1 MHERDSN
8 PKDNFVMSGKQAGAE
23 DREESYGY
31 SSANE
36 GGQQKSMKPI
46 LIVGG
51 ILLVAV
57 IAILMFL
64 SSTPK
69 SAEKDQIKGLE
80 NRLKGIEEKLAKLE
94 WIDTGMARL
103 DRKEKEIASFSE
115 RMAQL
120 EASLNKKVDQLS
132 RDMTKPP
139 PKPPESPALKAE
151 SAAQKTET
159 AAQKPATPAKAEK
172 DTKAK
177 VHVVQKG
184 ETIYGISRKYGIPAD
199 QLMKLNKLD
208 PKDPIKPGQELVL
221 GPTKAG

>member
-8 PKDNFVMSGKQAGAE
+8 PKDDFVMSGKQAGPE
-23 DREESYGY
+23 DREDSYGY
-31 SSANE
+31 SSADNS
-36 GGQQKSMKPI
+36 GQQKSMKPI
-46 LIVGG
+46 LIAGG

-57 IAILMFL
+57 IVILMFM

-69 SAEKDQIKGLE
+69 SGEKDQIKGLE
-80 NRLKGIEEKLAKLE
+80 TRLKGIEEKLAKLE

-103 DRKEKEIASFSE
+103 DRKEKEIASISE
-115 RMAQL
+115 RMVQL
-120 EASLNKKVDQLS
+120 EATLNKKVDQLS
-132 RDMTKPP
+132 KDMTRPP
-139 PKPPESPALKAE
+139 PKPPESPAPKAE
-151 SAAQKTET
+151 SAAQKTD
-159 AAQKPATPAKAEK
+159 AAGQKPATPAKAEK

-184 ETIYGISRKYGIPAD
+184 ETLYGISRKYGIPAD

>member
-23 DREESYGY
+23 DREESYDY
-31 SSANE
+31 SSSGE

-46 LIVGG
+46 LVAGG

-69 SAEKDQIKGLE
+69 SAEKDQIRALE
-80 NRLKGIEEKLAKLE
+80 TRLKGIEEKLSKLE

-103 DRKEKEIASFSE
+103 DRREKEIASFSE

-120 EASLNKKVDQLS
+120 ETTLNKKMDQLS

-139 PKPPESPALKAE
+139 PKPPEPPAPKAE
-151 SAAQKTET
+151 SAPQKTE
-159 AAQKPATPAKAEK
+159 AAAHKPAAPVKAEK
-172 DTKAK
+172 ETKAK

-184 ETIYGISRKYGIPAD
+184 ETLYGISRKYGVPAD

-208 PKDPIKPGQELVL
+208 PKAPIKPGQELVL
-221 GPTKAG
+221 GPAKAG